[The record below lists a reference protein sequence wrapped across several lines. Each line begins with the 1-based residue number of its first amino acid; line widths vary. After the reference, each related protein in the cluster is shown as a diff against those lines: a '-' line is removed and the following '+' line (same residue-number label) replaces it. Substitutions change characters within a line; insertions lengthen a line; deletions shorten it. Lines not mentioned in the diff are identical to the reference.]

1 MKSEDCSLTPKRPH
15 GDRFNQICAFISI
28 STEWE
33 LIVLA
38 SLLLE
43 NARGMILRVTVEQLT
58 VMNVK

>member
-1 MKSEDCSLTPKRPH
+1 MTPKRPH